1 MADQRIDKH
10 TGFYLSGG
18 AAATESTDRQ
28 FRRESQFGR
37 SAVRLRRGVFT
48 TTEHWGLLTP
58 RQRYLAEIRA
68 VVATRLGDPLISHQS
83 AAAVWGIPLDEA
95 WPSTVHVLAP
105 PQSRA
110 RSKNGV
116 TVHRS
121 HVLDADVVDVDGMLV
136 TSPARTLLDLA
147 RTTSFATAVVAID
160 HALNPRSASP
170 EVFLTEAVLREK
182 LLESRSPRGLVRAE
196 RAIGFAR
203 PDADNPGESLS
214 RVAIFEL
221 GFPEPLLQTC
231 HPNPRGGFYF
241 TDFEWPAYRLIG
253 EFDGQGKYLKDEYL
267 RGLTP
272 GEAVAREK
280 VREDDLRSEGNGM
293 ARWGPADVRDRRS
306 LLRILTTAGLP
317 ILR

>member
-1 MADQRIDKH
+1 MADERIDKQ

-18 AAATESTDRQ
+18 AEATESTDRQ
-28 FRRESQFGR
+28 FRREAQFGR
-37 SAVRLRRGVFT
+37 SALRLRRGVFT

-68 VVATRLGDPLISHQS
+68 VVATRLSDPVISHQS
-83 AAAVWGIPLDEA
+83 AAAVWGIPLPDA
-95 WPSTVHVLAP
+95 WPGTVHVLASP
-105 PQSRA
+105 DSRA

-121 HVLDADVVDVDGMLV
+121 HVPAGDVVDIDGMLV

-147 RTTSFATAVVAID
+147 RTMSFATAVVAID

-170 EVFLTEAVLREK
+170 EVFLTETVLREK
-182 LLESRSPRGLVRAE
+182 LQASMSPRGSARAL
-196 RAIGFAR
+196 RAIRFGR
-203 PDADNPGESLS
+203 PNADNPGESLS

-221 GFPEPLLQTC
+221 GFPDPLLQTC
-231 HPNPRGGFYF
+231 HRNPRGGYYF

-253 EFDGQGKYLKDEYL
+253 EFDGQGKYLKDEFL

-272 GEAVAREK
+272 GEAVTREK
-280 VREDDLRSEGNGM
+280 IREDDLRSEGNGL

>member
-1 MADQRIDKH
+1 MTDERIDEH
-10 TGFYLSGG
+10 SGLYLSGG
-18 AAATESTDRQ
+18 AAATESADRQ
-28 FRRESQFGR
+28 FRREARSGR

-48 TTEHWGLLTP
+48 TREYWARLTP
-58 RQRYLAEIRA
+58 GQRYLAEIRA
-68 VVATRLGDPLISHQS
+68 VVATRLRDPLISHQS

-95 WPSTVHVLAP
+95 WPGTVHVLVP

-121 HVLDADVVDVDGMLV
+121 TISDADVVDVDGMLV

-147 RTTSFATAVVAID
+147 RTTSFASAVVAID

-170 EVFLTEAVLREK
+170 EVFLTAEVLREK
-182 LLESRSPRGLVRAE
+182 LQESISARGMVKADRALS
-196 RAIGFAR
+196 FAR
-203 PDADNPGESLS
+203 PNADNPGESRS

-221 GFPEPLLQTC
+221 GFPDPLLQTC

-253 EFDGQGKYLKDEYL
+253 EFDGHGKYLKEEYL

-272 GEAVAREK
+272 GEAVTREK
-280 VREDDLRSEGNGM
+280 IREDDLRSEGNGM
-293 ARWGPADVRDRRS
+293 ARWGPDDVRHRRS
-306 LLRILTTAGLP
+306 LVRILTTAGLP

>member
-1 MADQRIDKH
+1 MADERIDEH
-10 TGFYLSGG
+10 TGLYLSGG
-18 AAATESTDRQ
+18 VAAAESADRQ
-28 FRRESQFGR
+28 FRREAQGGR
-37 SAVRLRRGVFT
+37 SAIRLRRGVFT
-48 TTEHWGLLTP
+48 TTDHWGRLSP
-58 RQRYLAEIRA
+58 RQRHLAAIRA
-68 VVATRLGDPLISHQS
+68 VVATRTRDPLISHQS
-83 AAAVWGIPLDEA
+83 AAAVWGIPLADA
-95 WPSTVHVLAP
+95 WPGTVHVLAP

-121 HVLDADVVDVDGMLV
+121 EVPDGDIVDIDGMLV

-160 HALNPRSASP
+160 HALNQRSASP
-170 EVFLTEAVLREK
+170 EVFLTAEVLREK
-182 LLESRSPRGLVRAE
+182 LAESLSARGWVRAD
-196 RAIGFAR
+196 RAISFGR
-203 PDADNPGESLS
+203 STADNPGESLS

-241 TDFEWPAYRLIG
+241 TDFEWPVYRLIG

-272 GEAVAREK
+272 GEVVTREK
-280 VREDDLRSEGNGM
+280 VREDDLRAEGNGM
-293 ARWGPADVRDRRS
+293 ARWGPADVRERRS

-317 ILR
+317 VLR

>member
-1 MADQRIDKH
+1 MADERIDEH
-10 TGFYLSGG
+10 TGLYLSKGG
-18 AAATESTDRQ
+18 GSTESDDRQ
-28 FRRESQFGR
+28 FRREVQFGR

-48 TTEHWGLLTP
+48 STEHWAPLSP
-58 RQRYLAEIRA
+58 QQRHLAQIRA
-68 VVATRLGDPLISHQS
+68 VVATRKRDPVISHQS
-83 AAAVWGIPLDEA
+83 AAAVWGIPLPEA

-121 HVLDADVVDVDGMLV
+121 PIPDADVVDVDGMLV

-147 RTTSFATAVVAID
+147 RTMRFATAVVAID
-160 HALNPRSASP
+160 HALNPRSAAP
-170 EVFLTEAVLREK
+170 EVFLTVEVLREK
-182 LLESRSPRGLVRAE
+182 LQESSSARGLVRAN
-196 RAIGFAR
+196 RAISFAR
-203 PDADNPGESLS
+203 PNADNPGESLS

-221 GFPEPLLQTC
+221 GFPDPLLQTC

-241 TDFEWPAYRLIG
+241 TDFEWPDYRLIG

-272 GEAVAREK
+272 GEAVTREK
-280 VREDDLRSEGNGM
+280 IREDDLRSEGNGM
-293 ARWGPADVRDRRS
+293 ARWGPTDVRQRRS

-317 ILR
+317 VLR